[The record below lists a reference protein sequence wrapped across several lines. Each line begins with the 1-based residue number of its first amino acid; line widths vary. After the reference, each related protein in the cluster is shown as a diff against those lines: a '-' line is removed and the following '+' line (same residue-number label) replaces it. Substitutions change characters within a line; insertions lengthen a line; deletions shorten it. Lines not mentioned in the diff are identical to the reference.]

1 MGAMMI
7 QPRSELART
16 IGDFALDVAS
26 NSFKDNNGNEFFA
39 YDYGM
44 TNDQVIREIVR
55 AQHENPR
62 RARIREQAKTTI
74 TITSKHQM
82 SKDEFDSVKG
92 TNLFG
97 DLYRNRQH
105 VSMPSLYK
113 MIGRETLLDKLAEE
127 LEESCKGLF
136 YIDPGTSFIYFSETV
151 DAVQFKLTADGREE
165 IVVYDV
171 DR

>member
-1 MGAMMI
+1 MNQRG
-7 QPRSELART
+7 SELSRI
-16 IGDFALDVAS
+16 IGDLSLDVAS
-26 NSFKDNNGNEFFA
+26 NAFKDNNGNEFHA

-44 TNDQVIREIVR
+44 TNEQMIREIINAR
-55 AQHENPR
+55 RNNPVGG
-62 RARIREQAKTTI
+62 RARLREQATTTL

-82 SKDEFDSVKG
+82 SKGEFDSIKG

-105 VSMPSLYK
+105 VSTPILPMA
-113 MIGRETLLDKLAEE
+113 GREILFAKLAED
-127 LEESCKGLF
+127 LEETCKGLF

-151 DAVQFKLTADGREE
+151 DAVQFKLTNDGREE
-165 IVVYDV
+165 IVVYEV

>member
-1 MGAMMI
+1 MI
-7 QPRSELART
+7 QRGAKISH
-16 IGDFALDVAS
+16 IQDFSLDVVSGA
-26 NSFKDNNGNEFFA
+26 FKDNLGNEFYA
-39 YDYGM
+39 HEHGM
-44 TNDQVIREIVR
+44 TNEQVIRHIVA
-55 AQHENPR
+55 AQRENPR
-62 RARIREQAKTTI
+62 RARLREQAKTTI
-74 TITSKHQM
+74 RITSKHQM
-82 SKDEFDSVKG
+82 SNSEFDAIKG

-105 VSMPSLYK
+105 VNTPLR
-113 MIGRETLLDKLAEE
+113 IEGRKTLFSKLAEE

-151 DAVQFKLTADGREE
+151 DAVQFKLTNDGREE

>member
-1 MGAMMI
+1 MGATMI
-7 QPRSELART
+7 QPRSELARV
-16 IGDFALDVAS
+16 IGDFSLDVVSGA
-26 NSFKDNNGNEFFA
+26 FKDHNGNEFFA

-44 TNDQVIREIVR
+44 TNEQVIREITNAHR
-55 AQHENPR
+55 NNPR
-62 RARIREQAKTTI
+62 RPRLREQATTKL
-74 TITSKHQM
+74 TISSKHQI
-82 SKDEFDSVKG
+82 SSEEFDAIKG

-105 VSMPSLYK
+105 VNTPGLFK
-113 MIGRETLLDKLAEE
+113 MIARETFFDKLAKE